1 MTTNRSR
8 TGFTLIELLV
18 VIAIIATLMG
28 LLIPS
33 VMFVQAR
40 AKKAKT
46 VSFLAQINSALKM
59 FKDVNGT
66 YPESGMDIK
75 TAPNA
80 TQKKA
85 IDTLWADNATALY
98 TALLTV
104 DRETFRDGPILMDP
118 YQHPVQYRP
127 AKAYPFTSGGSA
139 YLDSDDPPNAD
150 SYQLWS
156 IGSNGMDDASRTTTK
171 GEYGDEIVTWK

>member
-46 VSFLAQINSALKM
+46 VSFLAQINAALKM

-66 YPESGMDIK
+66 FPESGMD
-75 TAPNA
+75 A
-80 TQKKA
+80 QKKA
-85 IDTLWADNATALY
+85 ADTLWTANATALY
-98 TALLTV
+98 AALLTV

-118 YQHPVQYRP
+118 YQHPVHYRP
-127 AKAYPFTSGGSA
+127 AKAYPFTSGGSV

-156 IGSNGMDDASRTTTK
+156 IGSNGVDDASGTTTK
-171 GEYGDEIVTWK
+171 GEYGDDIVTWK